1 MSGMTWRRLG
11 PEEAAELGALDSM
24 IPFRDSAFRL
34 RPCGGCGREL
44 GVYLKG
50 QKENENHPLWR
61 VRCRVCGR
69 ETGGHRC
76 MHDAQLEW
84 NGIPDGKP
92 GERRKM
98 KYAQI

>member
-1 MSGMTWRRLG
+1 MSGMTWKRLG
-11 PEEAAELGALDSM
+11 PERARDLQGIRLLDSM
-24 IPFRDSAFRL
+24 IPSRDSAFRL
-34 RPCGGCGREL
+34 RPCGDCGREL
-44 GVYLKG
+44 GVFLKE

-84 NGIPDGKP
+84 NGVTAGRP
-92 GERRKM
+92 GERRRK
-98 KYAQI
+98 